1 MRSRYTAFVLELT
14 DYLLRSWHSSTRPPT
29 LDLSDSPRWVQLQIL
44 DSHQQGSR
52 GKVHFRAIFS
62 DVSGPGFLQEDSE
75 FIREDGHWFYLR
87 GDPRE
92 GRLA

>member
-14 DYLLRSWHSSTRPPT
+14 DYLLRSWHPSTRPPT
-29 LDLSDSPRWVQLQIL
+29 LDLTESPRWVQLQIL

-52 GKVHFRAIFS
+52 GQVHFRAIFS
-62 DVSGPGFLQEDSE
+62 DTSGAGFLQEDSE

-87 GDPRE
+87 GETHE